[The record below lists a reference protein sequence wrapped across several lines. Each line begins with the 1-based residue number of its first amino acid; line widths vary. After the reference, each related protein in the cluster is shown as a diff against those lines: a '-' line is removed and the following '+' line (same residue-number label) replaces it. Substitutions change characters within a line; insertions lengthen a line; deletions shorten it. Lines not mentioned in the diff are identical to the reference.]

1 MPRTPEQYQAIRKE
15 KKRIIMEAAL
25 ELFANDGY
33 HATSISN
40 IARKANISKGLLYN
54 YFKSKEHLLEEIAKK
69 GFEEVYMNLDS
80 TRDGILTEAEFV
92 SFIDKL
98 IEGVILNR
106 QFWKLYYSL
115 MLQPGVMELLMKY
128 FKEMFEN
135 FNHFFFTY
143 FSNQE
148 YEKPMDETIFF
159 SAVTEGAL
167 MQYLFSPLEYDLT
180 LIKKKLIMLYAPNFA
195 KENNVN

>member
-128 FKEMFEN
+128 FKEMFVYISLKLRKD
-135 FNHFFFTY
+135 Y
-143 FSNQE
+143 F
-148 YEKPMDETIFF
+148 
-159 SAVTEGAL
+159 V
-167 MQYLFSPLEYDLT
+167 
-180 LIKKKLIMLYAPNFA
+180 
-195 KENNVN
+195 